1 MGGELM
7 FSFKRQS
14 AVPRDLEKEIIANR
28 QRELINQSNIDYIA
42 MMSDIELEQNEE
54 VNDNEQPLQEG

>member
-1 MGGELM
+1 M

-14 AVPRDLEKEIIANR
+14 AVPRGLEKEIIANR

-42 MMSDIELEQNEE
+42 MMSDIELEQPKED
-54 VNDNEQPLQEG
+54 NDNEQPLQEG

>member
-1 MGGELM
+1 M